1 MWFAGIDWAD
11 RHHDTVVI
19 DEAGRKVAQL
29 RVGHN
34 PEGLKKR
41 VRFLREM
48 APLEQIACILETNH
62 GLLITA
68 LLEAGLALYPVNPK
82 TIDRK
87 RAASGAKTDLIDAYL
102 LAKHGRADWTDLR
115 RLDPDSPMIA
125 ELKALTRDQE
135 SLVQSQ
141 TRLVNQ
147 LTACLRIVL
156 PSGVAAVQQAP
167 AKGYASLFADLSNA
181 PSSSGCDGRAVH
193 HGAQASGAYHCEEGC
208 SKDL

>member
-34 PEGLKKR
+34 PEGLKKL
-41 VRFLREM
+41 VSFLHEI
-48 APLEQIACILETNH
+48 APLDQIACILETNH

-87 RAASGAKTDLIDAYL
+87 R
-102 LAKHGRADWTDLR
+102 
-115 RLDPDSPMIA
+115 
-125 ELKALTRDQE
+125 
-135 SLVQSQ
+135 
-141 TRLVNQ
+141 
-147 LTACLRIVL
+147 TAVFRENR
-156 PSGVAAVQQAP
+156 S
-167 AKGYASLFADLSNA
+167 D
-181 PSSSGCDGRAVH
+181 
-193 HGAQASGAYHCEEGC
+193 
-208 SKDL
+208 

>member
-29 RVGHN
+29 RVEHS
-34 PEGLKKR
+34 PQGLKKL
-41 VRFLREM
+41 VSFLREI
-48 APLEQIACILETNH
+48 APLEHIACILETKH

-102 LAKHGRADWTDLR
+102 LAKHGRAEWTDLR
-115 RLDPDSPMIA
+115 RLDPDSPKIA

-135 SLVQSQ
+135 SLIQSQ

-147 LTACLRIVL
+147 LTACLKAYYPAALQLFTKLQQRSTLIFL
-156 PSGVAAVQQAP
+156 QTYPSPHAAQRP
-167 AKGYASLFADLSNA
+167 RS
-181 PSSSGCDGRAVH
+181 RR
-193 HGAQASGAYHCEEGC
+193 
-208 SKDL
+208 SK

>member
-11 RHHDTVVI
+11 RHHDMVVI

-29 RVGHN
+29 RVEHTS
-34 PEGLKKR
+34 EGLKKLTS
-41 VRFLREM
+41 FLREM
-48 APLEQIACILETNH
+48 APLDQIACILETKH

-102 LAKHGRADWTDLR
+102 LAKHGRAEWTDLR
-115 RLDPDSPMIA
+115 RLDPDSPKIA

-147 LTACLRIVL
+147 LTACLRSVL
-156 PSGVAAVQQAP
+156 SSGIATVHQAP
-167 AKGYASLFADLSNA
+167 AAFGAGLFAAL
-181 PSSSGCDGRAVH
+181 PHPPGCTSSIARAIDA
-193 HGAQASGAYHCEEGC
+193 GPQRGGAYDRGEGC
-208 SKDL
+208 ATDL